1 MEVPED
7 RGGHPGWAIQ
17 AGLVP
22 EKQTHSLLYLEGPLV
37 THVP

>member
-1 MEVPED
+1 MKGIWRRPRTEV
-7 RGGHPGWAIQ
+7 AIQ